1 MLLIARKK
9 EKEERKKKPDGKVIL
24 CYEFLV
30 CDGSK
35 VCQDLVCLDFGSAG
49 PKAASAGSGA
59 ALFRASV
66 GTFSV
71 CSEQQSDD
79 FIHYGCCLV
88 CHMSPPHPHPPT
100 SPLSSSGSFFLF
112 FFFLFLSI
120 LPPFI
125 CHSVKETKRSVVAKT
140 KKCVVLF

>member
-1 MLLIARKK
+1 M
-9 EKEERKKKPDGKVIL
+9 PDGKVIR

-88 CHMSPPHPHPPT
+88 CRMSPPHPHPPT
-100 SPLSSSGSFFLF
+100 SPLSSSGF
-112 FFFLFLSI
+112 FFFSFFFSPI
-120 LPPFI
+120 LPPFS
-125 CHSVKETKRSVVAKT
+125 CHSVKKKGRGLWLPRPKT
-140 KKCVVLF
+140 CVVLF

>member
-1 MLLIARKK
+1 M
-9 EKEERKKKPDGKVIL
+9 PDGKVIR

-88 CHMSPPHPHPPT
+88 CRMSPPHPHPPT
-100 SPLSSSGSFFLF
+100 SPLSSSGFFFFF
-112 FFFLFLSI
+112 FFFLPNPSSVQ
-120 LPPFI
+120 LPQ
-125 CHSVKETKRSVVAKT
+125 CEKKRKRSVVAKT
-140 KKCVVLF
+140 KNVCCSVLNAAVSCEVNRNLA